1 MSSPVACT
9 IVAKN
14 YLAYARVLAQ
24 SFLAQ
29 HPDGTFHV
37 LIVDRREWAPA
48 DGGDSFTSWYLEEL
62 GIPGFLHLAFRYSI
76 LELATAVKPWFLRHL
91 HEKTGA
97 PAVAYFDPDIL
108 VTGKLDELYV
118 RLRESDLVMTPHIS
132 MPIDDDRT
140 PGERDFL
147 LSGIYNLG
155 FLGVAFNERTLSFV
169 DWWHR
174 RLYRECLHAVERGLF
189 VDQRWMDFAPAFLDR
204 VAMLREPGWNTA
216 YWNLL
221 HHRLEQRAGEWRID
235 GLPLRFFHFSGYA
248 LERPEQIS
256 RYQNRFTLDD
266 RPDLQPL
273 FADYGQRLRQ
283 AGHRTQQKVPYAFGR
298 FDNGAPVPELARRL
312 LRDVDPDGK
321 RWSDPF
327 RTDGE
332 DSFYG
337 WITDADDPTAEPFIP
352 RLAVALWEA
361 RIDLRQVFPALRGP
375 SRAGFARWLVGHGDH
390 GFGDE
395 LLARVHASLRPPP
408 GTPAAGIEQT
418 QRRVWHV
425 LARHGAL
432 PHDALSADE
441 AASLA
446 AEASAVAGG
455 KPVFSRL
462 GLILHRMRAD
472 LRASFPDPAGAHRVG
487 FALWFV
493 TSGRREYDLPWALVA
508 PVWKSLGP
516 RHAAWAVAWWMRSW
530 WRRRPARRQQARA
543 LREHF
548 ALAPAE
554 PPPPPPASL
563 PDGVNVIGWTEA
575 RTGVG
580 EACRGSLAALAEAR
594 VPHSVWSLTEPE
606 SAAALGHGAAAAA
619 ARHQGAPYEVD
630 LLHVN
635 ADMMEVVSNAL
646 PHWVTAGRHRIGY
659 WFWELSHFPLCFAP
673 AFDRVDE
680 VWAPTKFCL
689 EAFTPLATVPVRWV
703 PPGVPRRRT
712 VQPMVRADW
721 GVPED
726 CFLFLCAF
734 DARSVPERKN
744 PKGLLAA
751 LARAVE
757 EHRSSPKARPLH
769 LLFKVNHGDEA
780 PEVIA
785 DLKACT
791 AGLPVTLSTAT
802 VPREAI
808 DSLLAGCDALVS
820 LHRSEGLGL
829 PLIEAMQLGRPVI
842 ATGYGGCTDFLDDK
856 TGWVV
861 RHKLVPL
868 REAHGPYPPGAVW
881 AEPDV
886 EHAAELMARVA
897 ADREGRARRIEAAR
911 RRVDEMYSPAAAGE
925 RIRRELDRILAARRG
940 QRLLPFPAA
949 AVTNG
954 PAPGLVQ
961 NAPQNAAQKAVADAV
976 ENVRPLQ
983 PVEHR

>member
-9 IVAKN
+9 IVANN
-14 YLAYARVLAQ
+14 YLAYARVLAE

-29 HPDGTFHV
+29 HPDGAFHV
-37 LIVDRREWAPA
+37 LIVDRRHPEH
-48 DGGDSFTSWYLEEL
+48 DGAGEPFTSWFAEEL

-76 LELATAVKPWFLRHL
+76 LELSTAVKPWFLRHL
-91 HEKTGA
+91 HQQTGA
-97 PAVAYFDPDIL
+97 PAVVYFDPDIL
-108 VTGKLDELYV
+108 VTGKLDELYE
-118 RLRESDLVMTPHIS
+118 RLRQADLLMTPHVS
-132 MPIDDDRT
+132 TPIDDDRT

-155 FLGVAFNERTLSFV
+155 FLGVAMNERTLPFL

-204 VAMLREPGWNTA
+204 VAVLREPGWNAA

-221 HHRLEQRAGEWRID
+221 HHRLEHREVASNGAPDGEWRID
-235 GLPLRFFHFSGYA
+235 GRPLRFYHFSGYA

-256 RYQNRFTLDD
+256 KYQNRFTLDD
-266 RPDLQPL
+266 RPDLAPL
-273 FADYGQRLRQ
+273 FADYGERLRH
-283 AGHRTQQKVPYAFGR
+283 ARHATQQKIPYAFGA
-298 FDNGAPVPELARRL
+298 FDNGAPVPELARWL
-312 LRDVDPDGK
+312 LRDVDPEGK
-321 RWSDPF
+321 RWPDPF
-327 RTDGE
+327 RTGGE
-332 DSFYG
+332 DSFYS
-337 WITDADDPTAEPFIP
+337 WISDADDAEAEPFIP

-361 RIDLRQVFPALRGP
+361 RMDLRQVFPALRGP
-375 SRAGFARWLVGHGDH
+375 SRVGFARWLIGHGDH
-390 GFGDE
+390 GFGED
-395 LLARVHASLRPPP
+395 LLVRVHASLRPPA
-408 GTPAAGIEQT
+408 GTAAAGIEQA

-425 LARHGAL
+425 LARHGAV
-432 PHDALSADE
+432 PHEALSADE
-441 AASLA
+441 VASLA
-446 AEASAVAGG
+446 GEASAVDGG
-455 KPVFSRL
+455 RPLFSRL

-472 LRASFPDPAGAHRVG
+472 LRASYPDPGGAQRVG

-493 TSGRREYDLPWALVA
+493 TSGWREYDLPWALVS
-508 PVWKSLGP
+508 PVWRSLGW
-516 RHAAWAVAWWMRSW
+516 RQRVWAMAWWTRSW

-548 ALAPAE
+548 ATALAD

-563 PDGVNVIGWTEA
+563 PDGVNVVGWTEA
-575 RTGVG
+575 KTGVG
-580 EACRGSLAALAEAR
+580 EACRGSLAALAAAR
-594 VPHSVWSLTEPE
+594 VPHAVWSLVEPE
-606 SAAALGHGAAAAA
+606 AADSPIAGADA
-619 ARHQGAPYEVD
+619 ARRQGAPYEVD

-635 ADMMEVVSNAL
+635 ADMMEVVTNAL

-673 AFDRVDE
+673 SFERVDE

-689 EAFTPLATVPVRWV
+689 DAFTPLATVPVRWV
-703 PPGVPRRRT
+703 PPGVPRRA
-712 VQPMVRADW
+712 VEPMVRHDW
-721 GVPED
+721 GVPDD
-726 CFLFLCAF
+726 CFLFLCTF

-744 PKGLLAA
+744 PRGVLAA

-769 LLFKVNHGDEA
+769 LLLKVNHGSEA
-780 PEVIA
+780 PELIA
-785 DLKACT
+785 ELKTLA
-791 AGLPVTLSTAT
+791 AGLPVTLSTAS
-802 VPREAI
+802 VQREVV
-808 DSLLAGCDALVS
+808 DSLLAGCDALLS

-842 ATGYGGCTDFLDDK
+842 ATGYGGCCDFLDDK

-868 REAHGPYPPGAVW
+868 RQAYGPYPPGAVW
-881 AEPDV
+881 AEPEV

-897 ADREGRARRIEAAR
+897 ADREGRARRIETAR
-911 RRVDEMYSPAAAGE
+911 RRVDEIYAPAAAGE

-940 QRLLPFPAA
+940 QRLLPFPPA
-949 AVTNG
+949 AVSASASG
-954 PAPGLVQ
+954 A
-961 NAPQNAAQKAVADAV
+961 NAGANSDAI